1 VLSRFYLQWFENL
14 LEWTSIAED
23 FITEMVHLGYCRD
36 ILGLD
41 VQVTNLY
48 NTSDKRYDQQKV
60 NQQDVYVSK
69 ASKGDINILLEP
81 VGDGHYNLLDIPPD
95 VQIPVSPVPPL
106 AEERKQTDV
115 QIPVSPVPPLAE
127 ERKQTDVQIPVAEV
141 RKQTDAERT
150 AIFQRKKEALRRK
163 AGFVPK
169 KVSDHHTIK
178 HNRVLS
184 YG

>member
-115 QIPVSPVPPLAE
+115 QIPV
-127 ERKQTDVQIPVAEV
+127 AEV